1 MNQPATTIEGLRKII
16 IRDFEID
23 PQLLQIDARLEDFAI
38 DSLGVIEIL
47 FAVEEEFSIIVP
59 SEAPDT
65 RTAINTLGDLV
76 GYIDHLRSE
85 QHGANRVNEAL
96 P

>member
-1 MNQPATTIEGLRKII
+1 MSQPATTLESLRKII

-23 PQLLQIDARLEDFAI
+23 PQLLQTDARLEDFAI

-47 FAVEEEFSIIVP
+47 FAVEEEFGIIVP
-59 SEAPDT
+59 PEPPDT
-65 RTAINTLGDLV
+65 RTSINTVGDLV
-76 GYIDHLRSE
+76 GYIDHLLSE
-85 QHGANRVNEAL
+85 QHGGNQVNKAL

>member
-1 MNQPATTIEGLRKII
+1 MNQPATTLEGLRQII
-16 IRDFEID
+16 VREFEVD
-23 PQLLQIDARLEDFAI
+23 PRLLQADARLEDFAI

-59 SEAPDT
+59 SEPPDT
-65 RTAINTLGDLV
+65 RTSINTVGDLV
-76 GYIDHLRSE
+76 GYIDRLLSE
-85 QHGANRVNEAL
+85 QHGTNRVNKAL